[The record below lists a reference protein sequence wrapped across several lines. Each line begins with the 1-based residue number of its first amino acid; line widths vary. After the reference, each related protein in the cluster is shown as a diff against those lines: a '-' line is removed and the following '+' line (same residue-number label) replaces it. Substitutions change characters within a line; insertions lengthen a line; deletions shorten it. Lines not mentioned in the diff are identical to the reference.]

1 MVAPSAH
8 TASAYYALWPAVG
21 LFLLFA
27 LLAAAVS
34 LHLTMGFD
42 RPIILSLRDSTN
54 TARPLGPD
62 WLPETMRDI
71 TSLGSVVVALGF
83 AAVLSG
89 YLLLSGYRGAAAL
102 LFGSAVGALVLNDL
116 LKFAIDRPRPDAILQ
131 TARVFTSGFPSGHA
145 TLSCVTYVSAAA
157 LFGPLNDDRRTRR
170 YLMIIAI
177 LVVAL
182 IGFSRIYLGVHFP
195 TDILGGWCIG
205 AAWLCCCYPAIR
217 TLRPPTQRA

>member
-8 TASAYYALWPAVG
+8 IANPYYALWPAGG
-21 LFLLFA
+21 LILLFV

-34 LHLTMGFD
+34 LHLSMGFD
-42 RPIILSLRDSTN
+42 RAIILSLRDSTN
-54 TARPLGPD
+54 IARPLGPD

-102 LFGSAVGALVLNDL
+102 LFGSALGALVLNDL

-145 TLSCVTYVSAAA
+145 TLSCVTYLSAAA
-157 LFGPLNDDRRTRR
+157 LLGQRRART

-177 LVVAL
+177 LVAAL

-205 AAWLCCCYPAIR
+205 AAWVCCCYPAIR
-217 TLRPPTQRA
+217 ALRPRHRRT